1 MKKTIIRIV
10 AVAMLA
16 LMVLTALPAFAYN
29 IVGTAAAQTPVYKD
43 TKGRKVEL
51 YVSGPVTINRQDN
64 KSGMYNVTV
73 SYDGKT
79 YTGWVYPSAISGI
92 GYDKST
98 GGSASGS
105 TSGTTGGTT
114 SGVTGTYT
122 ATIATG
128 AAINVNGTNYP
139 VSVGGSINVNYRDA
153 AGTQVNVTVGNVTG
167 WVAAS
172 SLSGFRRNGSSISL
186 SDLPT
191 SGGTIGGTI
200 GGTTTPAPTPY
211 VKQKQNQ
218 NNPSRTISA
227 NQAAGTNIYKDLSKL
242 TKHNRVGVVSKAGNI
257 TVNYRDASGQYV
269 YVTIGSV
276 AGWVPANAIS
286 NLRSTSSGSINVA
299 NLPTSGGTAGTT
311 GGTASG
317 VNMYDKAKSAVSKDK
332 NIYVRSTATSST
344 KGATKLRN
352 MRGKTFTVLGTD
364 STGSFLYVDYNG
376 TRGFVRAQDFTFTG
390 GNVVEQ
396 KPNNNTNTNTNS
408 GNVTSNNTGMAAI
421 GTPAGKGTGSSSEK
435 WGSITIPGAGTYPIY
450 GNYIGEKKGKTYYY
464 YDYVLRKSYYYVHT
478 TTAQGSQVAV
488 VMGHNNRKK
497 VGTSNSYFHNLHHIQ
512 NAILGKSACEKCKAS
527 CSGYGKSISASW
539 EGSSSWEV
547 VAFFEVP
554 KNKAYKNILPQMA
567 QPWNYT
573 TSQYLSSVASYV
585 NTFSG
590 KSWANTSALTDNGK
604 YMMLVTCG
612 DSGDNDSIAKLYML
626 LKAVG

>member
-105 TSGTTGGTT
+105 TSGT
-114 SGVTGTYT
+114 
-122 ATIATG
+122 
-128 AAINVNGTNYP
+128 
-139 VSVGGSINVNYRDA
+139 
-153 AGTQVNVTVGNVTG
+153 
-167 WVAAS
+167 
-172 SLSGFRRNGSSISL
+172 
-186 SDLPT
+186 
-191 SGGTIGGTI
+191 
-200 GGTTTPAPTPY
+200 
-211 VKQKQNQ
+211 
-218 NNPSRTISA
+218 
-227 NQAAGTNIYKDLSKL
+227 
-242 TKHNRVGVVSKAGNI
+242 
-257 TVNYRDASGQYV
+257 
-269 YVTIGSV
+269 
-276 AGWVPANAIS
+276 
-286 NLRSTSSGSINVA
+286 
-299 NLPTSGGTAGTT
+299 SGGTAGST

-317 VNMYDKAKSAVSKDK
+317 VKMYDKAKSAVSKDN

-364 STGSFLYVDYNG
+364 ASGSFLYADYNG
-376 TRGFVRAQDFTFTG
+376 TRGFVRAQDFTFTS

-396 KPNNNTNTNTNS
+396 KPNNNTGTNG

-512 NAILGKSACEKCKAS
+512 NAILGKSSCEKCKAS

-573 TSQYLSSVASYV
+573 TAQYLSNVKSYV

>member
-16 LMVLTALPAFAYN
+16 LMVLTALPAFAAN

-191 SGGTIGGTI
+191 NGGNTI
-200 GGTTTPAPTPY
+200 GGTTSPTPAPTPY
-211 VKQKQNQ
+211 VNQNQ
-218 NNPSRTISA
+218 NQNTASGTFSA
-227 NQAAGTNIYKDLSKL
+227 NLAAGTAITNNGK
-242 TKHNRVGVVSKAGNI
+242 TVGIVQNAGNVN
-257 TVNYRDASGQYV
+257 VNYRDASGSQV
-269 YVTIGSV
+269 YITTGSV
-276 AGWVPANAIS
+276 SGWVPASAIS

-299 NLPTSGGTAGTT
+299 NLPTSGGAIGGNT
-311 GGTASG
+311 GSEVRA
-317 VNMYDKAKSAVSKDK
+317 YDTAKSAVSKDK
-332 NIYVRSTATSST
+332 NIYVRFTATSST

-376 TRGFVRAQDFTFTG
+376 TRGFVRAQDFTFTS

-396 KPNNNTNTNTNS
+396 KPNNNTGTTG
-408 GNVTSNNTGMAAI
+408 GNVTATNTGAAAI
-421 GTPAGKGTGSSSEK
+421 GTPAGVGTGSSSEK

-450 GNYIGEKKGKTYYY
+450 GNYTNKKGNLYY
-464 YDYVLRKSYYYVHT
+464 YDYSNIKSYKYVHT

-488 VMGHNNRKK
+488 VMGHNMRKSK
-497 VGTSNSYFHNLHHIQ
+497 TYFHNLHHIQ
-512 NAILGKSACEKCKAS
+512 NAILGKSACDYCKAS

-554 KNKAYKNILPQMA
+554 KNKAYKNILAQMA

-604 YMMLVTCG
+604 YMMLITCG
-612 DSGDNDSIAKLYML
+612 DKTDSSNIAKLYML

>member
-64 KSGMYNVTV
+64 KSGMYNVTI

-153 AGTQVNVTVGNVTG
+153 AGTQVNVSVGNVTG

-191 SGGTIGGTI
+191 NGGNTMGGATSP
-200 GGTTTPAPTPY
+200 TPAPTPY
-211 VKQKQNQ
+211 VNQNQ
-218 NNPSRTISA
+218 NQNTASGTFSA
-227 NQAAGTNIYKDLSKL
+227 NLAAGTAITNNGK
-242 TKHNRVGVVSKAGNI
+242 TVGIVQNAGNV
-257 TVNYRDASGQYV
+257 TVNYRDASGSQV

-276 AGWVPANAIS
+276 AGWVPASAIS

-299 NLPTSGGTAGTT
+299 NLPTSGGTAGST
-311 GGTASG
+311 GGTTSG
-317 VNMYDKAKSAVSKDK
+317 VKLYDKAKTAVSKDN

-352 MRGKTFTVLGTD
+352 MRGNTFTILGTD
-364 STGSFLYVDYNG
+364 ASGSFLYADYNG
-376 TRGFVRAQDFTFTG
+376 TRGFVRAQDFTFTS

-396 KPNNNTNTNTNS
+396 KPNNNNNTTG
-408 GNVTSNNTGMAAI
+408 GNVTSNSTGMAASGAI
-421 GTPAGKGTGSSSEK
+421 PGVGSKSQSDV
-435 WGSITIPGAGTYPIY
+435 WGSITVPGTGKTYPIY
-450 GNYIGEKKGKTYYY
+450 GNYTNKKGNLYY
-464 YDYVLRKSYYYVHT
+464 YDYSNIKSYYYVHT

-512 NAILGKSACEKCKAS
+512 NAILGKSACDYCKAS

-554 KNKAYKNILPQMA
+554 SSKSYKNILSQMA

-573 TSQYLSSVASYV
+573 TAQYLSNVKSYV
-585 NTFSG
+585 NTFSS

-604 YMMLVTCG
+604 YMMLITCG
-612 DSGDNDSIAKLYML
+612 DKTDSSNIAKLYML

>member
-43 TKGRKVEL
+43 TKGKKVEL

-191 SGGTIGGTI
+191 NGGNTMGGATSP
-200 GGTTTPAPTPY
+200 TPAPTPY
-211 VKQKQNQ
+211 VNQNQ
-218 NNPSRTISA
+218 NQNTASGTFSA
-227 NQAAGTNIYKDLSKL
+227 NLAAGTAITNNGK
-242 TKHNRVGVVSKAGNI
+242 TVGIVQNAGNV
-257 TVNYRDASGQYV
+257 TVNYRDASGSQV
-269 YVTIGSV
+269 YITTGSV
-276 AGWVPANAIS
+276 SGWVPASAIS

-299 NLPTSGGTAGTT
+299 NLPTSGGTAGST

-396 KPNNNTNTNTNS
+396 KPNNNTGTNG
-408 GNVTSNNTGMAAI
+408 GNVTSTNTGAAAI
-421 GTPAGKGTGSSSEK
+421 GTPAGVGTGSSSEK

-450 GNYIGEKKGKTYYY
+450 GNYTNKKGNLYY
-464 YDYVLRKSYYYVHT
+464 YDYSNIKSYKYVHT

-488 VMGHNNRKK
+488 VMGHNMRKSK
-497 VGTSNSYFHNLHHIQ
+497 TYFHNLHHIQ
-512 NAILGKSACEKCKAS
+512 NAILGKSACDYCKAS

-554 KNKAYKNILPQMA
+554 KNKAYKNILAQMA

-590 KSWANTSALTDNGK
+590 NSWANSSALTDNGK

-612 DSGDNDSIAKLYML
+612 DKTDSSSIAKLYML

>member
-16 LMVLTALPAFAYN
+16 LMVLTALPAFAAN

-105 TSGTTGGTT
+105 TSGITGGTT

-191 SGGTIGGTI
+191 NGGNTMGGATSP
-200 GGTTTPAPTPY
+200 TPAPTPY
-211 VKQKQNQ
+211 VNQNQ
-218 NNPSRTISA
+218 NQNTASGTFTA
-227 NQAAGTNIYKDLSKL
+227 DLAAGTAITNNGK
-242 TKHNRVGVVSKAGNI
+242 TVGIAQNTGNV
-257 TVNYRDASGQYV
+257 TVNYRDASGSQV

-276 AGWVPANAIS
+276 SGWVPASAIS

-299 NLPTSGGTAGTT
+299 NLPTSGGTAGST

-376 TRGFVRAQDFTFTG
+376 TRGFVRAQDFTFTS

-396 KPNNNTNTNTNS
+396 KPNNNTGTNG
-408 GNVTSNNTGMAAI
+408 GNVTSTNTGAAAI
-421 GTPAGKGTGSSSEK
+421 GTPAGVGTGSSSEK

-450 GNYIGEKKGKTYYY
+450 GNYTNKKGNLYY
-464 YDYVLRKSYYYVHT
+464 YDYSNIKSYKYVHT

-488 VMGHNNRKK
+488 VMGHNMRKSK
-497 VGTSNSYFHNLHHIQ
+497 TYFHNLHHIQ
-512 NAILGKSACEKCKAS
+512 NAILGKSACDYCKAS

-554 KNKAYKNILPQMA
+554 KNKAYKNILAQMA

-590 KSWANTSALTDNGK
+590 NSWANTSALTDNGK

-612 DSGDNDSIAKLYML
+612 DKTDSSSIAKLYML

>member
-16 LMVLTALPAFAYN
+16 LMVLTALPAFAAN

-191 SGGTIGGTI
+191 SGGNTMGGATSP
-200 GGTTTPAPTPY
+200 TPAPTPY
-211 VKQKQNQ
+211 VNQNQ
-218 NNPSRTISA
+218 NQNTASGTFSA
-227 NQAAGTNIYKDLSKL
+227 NLAAGTAITNNGK
-242 TKHNRVGVVSKAGNI
+242 TVGIVQNAGNV
-257 TVNYRDASGQYV
+257 TVNYRDASGSQV

-276 AGWVPANAIS
+276 SGWVPASAIS

-299 NLPTSGGTAGTT
+299 NLPTSGGTAGST

-364 STGSFLYVDYNG
+364 ASGSFLYVDYNG
-376 TRGFVRAQDFTFTG
+376 TRGFVRAQDFTFTS

-396 KPNNNTNTNTNS
+396 KPNTNTNTNS
-408 GNVTSNNTGMAAI
+408 GNVTATNTGAAAI
-421 GTPAGKGTGSSSEK
+421 GTPAGVGTGSSSEK

-450 GNYIGEKKGKTYYY
+450 GNYTNKKGNLYY
-464 YDYVLRKSYYYVHT
+464 YDYSNIKSYKYVHT

-488 VMGHNNRKK
+488 VMGHNMRKSK
-497 VGTSNSYFHNLHHIQ
+497 TYFHNLHHIQ
-512 NAILGKSACEKCKAS
+512 NAILGKSACDYCKAS

-554 KNKAYKNILPQMA
+554 KNKAYKNILAQMA

-612 DSGDNDSIAKLYML
+612 DKTDSSSIAKLYML

>member
-16 LMVLTALPAFAYN
+16 LMVLTALPAFAVTFYG
-29 IVGTAAAQTPVYKD
+29 VAAAQTPVYEKP
-43 TKGRKVEL
+43 KSSAKVL
-51 YVSGPVTINRQDN
+51 AYVTGQVTVNRQDRS
-64 KSGMYNVTV
+64 SGMYNITAA
-73 SYDGKT
+73 Y
-79 YTGWVYPSAISGI
+79 
-92 GYDKST
+92 
-98 GGSASGS
+98 GG
-105 TSGTTGGTT
+105 
-114 SGVTGTYT
+114 
-122 ATIATG
+122 
-128 AAINVNGTNYP
+128 N
-139 VSVGGSINVNYRDA
+139 
-153 AGTQVNVTVGNVTG
+153 NVTG
-167 WVAAS
+167 WVAE
-172 SLSGFRRNGSSISL
+172 SSIS
-186 SDLPT
+186 SFSKDQGSGSTGISTNTNTNT
-191 SGGTIGGTI
+191 STNTNTNTSTASGTFTATLAGGAVVYNNGKEAARVSRGGS
-200 GGTTTPAPTPY
+200 
-211 VKQKQNQ
+211 V
-218 NNPSRTISA
+218 
-227 NQAAGTNIYKDLSKL
+227 
-242 TKHNRVGVVSKAGNI
+242 
-257 TVNYRDASGQYV
+257 TVNYRNADASQV
-269 YVTIGSV
+269 YITINTGSGSV
-276 AGWVPANAIS
+276 SGWVAASYIS
-286 NLRSTSSGSINVA
+286 NLRSSSSGSINVA
-299 NLPTSGGTAGTT
+299 NLPTSGGTAGST

-364 STGSFLYVDYNG
+364 STGSFLYADYNG
-376 TRGFVRAQDFTFTG
+376 TRGFVRAQDFTFTS

-396 KPNNNTNTNTNS
+396 KPNNNNNTTG

-512 NAILGKSACEKCKAS
+512 NAILGKSSCEKCKAS

-573 TSQYLSSVASYV
+573 TAQYLSNVKSYV

>member
-200 GGTTTPAPTPY
+200 GGTTSPAPTPY
-211 VKQKQNQ
+211 VNQNQ
-218 NNPSRTISA
+218 NTASGTFSA
-227 NQAAGTNIYKDLSKL
+227 NLAAGTAITNNGK
-242 TKHNRVGVVSKAGNI
+242 TVGIVQNAGNV
-257 TVNYRDASGQYV
+257 TVNYRDASGSQV
-269 YVTIGSV
+269 FVTIGSV
-276 AGWVPANAIS
+276 AGWVPASAIS

-299 NLPTSGGTAGTT
+299 NLPTSGGTAGST

-317 VNMYDKAKSAVSKDK
+317 VKMYDKAKSAVSKDN

-364 STGSFLYVDYNG
+364 ASGSFLYADYNG
-376 TRGFVRAQDFTFTG
+376 TRGFVRAQDFTFTS

-396 KPNNNTNTNTNS
+396 KPNTN
-408 GNVTSNNTGMAAI
+408 GGVTSNNTGMAASGAI
-421 GTPAGKGTGSSSEK
+421 PGVGSKSQSDV
-435 WGSITIPGAGTYPIY
+435 WGSITIPGTGKTYPIY
-450 GNYIGEKKGKTYYY
+450 GNYTNKKGNLYY
-464 YDYVLRKSYYYVHT
+464 YDYSNIKSYNYVHT
-478 TTAQGSQVAV
+478 TTAKGSQVAV
-488 VMGHNNRKK
+488 VMGHNMRKSK
-497 VGTSNSYFHNLHHIQ
+497 TYFHNLHHIQ
-512 NAILGKSACEKCKAS
+512 NAILGKSACDYCKAS

-590 KSWANTSALTDNGK
+590 KSWANTSALTENGK
-604 YMMLVTCG
+604 YMMLITCG
-612 DSGDNDSIAKLYML
+612 DKTDSSNIAKLYML

>member
-16 LMVLTALPAFAYN
+16 LMVLTALPAFAAN

-43 TKGRKVEL
+43 TKGKKVEL

-153 AGTQVNVTVGNVTG
+153 AGTQVHVTVGSVSG

-191 SGGTIGGTI
+191 NGGNTMGGATSP
-200 GGTTTPAPTPY
+200 TPAPTPY
-211 VKQKQNQ
+211 VNQNQ
-218 NNPSRTISA
+218 NQNTASGTFSA
-227 NQAAGTNIYKDLSKL
+227 NLAAGTAITNNGK
-242 TKHNRVGVVSKAGNI
+242 TVGIVQNAGNVN
-257 TVNYRDASGQYV
+257 VNYRDASGSQV

-276 AGWVPANAIS
+276 SGWVPASAIS

-299 NLPTSGGTAGTT
+299 NLPTSGGTAGST

-364 STGSFLYVDYNG
+364 ASGSFLYVDYNG
-376 TRGFVRAQDFTFTG
+376 TRGFVRAQDFTFTS

-396 KPNNNTNTNTNS
+396 KPNNNTGTNG
-408 GNVTSNNTGMAAI
+408 GNVTSTNTGAAAI
-421 GTPAGKGTGSSSEK
+421 GTPAGVGTGSSSEK

-450 GNYIGEKKGKTYYY
+450 GNYTNKKGNLYY
-464 YDYVLRKSYYYVHT
+464 YDYSNIKSYKYVHT

-488 VMGHNNRKK
+488 VMGHNMRKSK
-497 VGTSNSYFHNLHHIQ
+497 TYFHNLHHIQ
-512 NAILGKSACEKCKAS
+512 NAILGKSACDYCKAS

-604 YMMLVTCG
+604 YMMLITCG
-612 DSGDNDSIAKLYML
+612 DKTDSSNIAKLYML

>member
-51 YVSGPVTINRQDN
+51 YVSGPVTIDRQDR
-64 KSGMYNVTV
+64 KSGMYHITV
-73 SYDGKT
+73 SYDGKV
-79 YTGWVYPSAISGI
+79 YEGWVDPSAISGI
-92 GYDKST
+92 GYDKSS

-105 TSGTTGGTT
+105 TGGTT

-186 SDLPT
+186 SDLPA
-191 SGGTIGGTI
+191 SGTF
-200 GGTTTPAPTPY
+200 
-211 VKQKQNQ
+211 
-218 NNPSRTISA
+218 SA
-227 NQAAGTNIYKDLSKL
+227 NLAAGTAITNNGK
-242 TKHNRVGVVSKAGNI
+242 TVGIVQNAGNV
-257 TVNYRDASGQYV
+257 TVNYRDASGSQV

-276 AGWVPANAIS
+276 AGWVPASAIS

-299 NLPTSGGTAGTT
+299 NLPTSGGTAGST

-317 VNMYDKAKSAVSKDK
+317 VNMYDKAKSAVSKDN

-364 STGSFLYVDYNG
+364 STGSFLYADYNG
-376 TRGFVRAQDFTFTG
+376 TRGFVRAQDFTFTS

-396 KPNNNTNTNTNS
+396 KPN
-408 GNVTSNNTGMAAI
+408 NNTGMAAI

-435 WGSITIPGAGTYPIY
+435 WGSISIPGAGTYPIY

-512 NAILGKSACEKCKAS
+512 NAILGKSSCEKCKAS

-573 TSQYLSSVASYV
+573 TAQYLSNVKSYV
-585 NTFSG
+585 NTFSS

>member
-211 VKQKQNQ
+211 VNQNQ
-218 NNPSRTISA
+218 TQNTASGTFSA
-227 NQAAGTNIYKDLSKL
+227 NLAAGTAITNNGK
-242 TKHNRVGVVSKAGNI
+242 TVGIVQNAGNV
-257 TVNYRDASGQYV
+257 TVNYRDASGSQV

-276 AGWVPANAIS
+276 SGWVPASAIS

-299 NLPTSGGTAGTT
+299 NLPTSGGTAGST

-364 STGSFLYVDYNG
+364 ASGSFLYVDYNG

-396 KPNNNTNTNTNS
+396 KPNNNTGTNG
-408 GNVTSNNTGMAAI
+408 GNVTSTNTGAAAI
-421 GTPAGKGTGSSSEK
+421 GTPAGVGTGSSSEK

-450 GNYIGEKKGKTYYY
+450 GNYTNKKGNLYY
-464 YDYVLRKSYYYVHT
+464 YDYSNIKSYKYVHT

-488 VMGHNNRKK
+488 VMGHNMRKSK
-497 VGTSNSYFHNLHHIQ
+497 TYFHNLHHIQ
-512 NAILGKSACEKCKAS
+512 NAILGKSACDYCKAS

-554 KNKAYKNILPQMA
+554 KNKAYKNILAQMA

-612 DSGDNDSIAKLYML
+612 DKTDSSSIAKLYML

>member
-16 LMVLTALPAFAYN
+16 LMVLTALPAFAAN

-43 TKGRKVEL
+43 TKGKKVEL

-191 SGGTIGGTI
+191 NGGNTM
-200 GGTTTPAPTPY
+200 GGTTSPAPTPY
-211 VKQKQNQ
+211 VNQNQ
-218 NNPSRTISA
+218 NTASGTFSA
-227 NQAAGTNIYKDLSKL
+227 NLAAGTAITNNGK
-242 TKHNRVGVVSKAGNI
+242 TVGIVQNAGNV
-257 TVNYRDASGQYV
+257 TVNYRDASGSQV
-269 YVTIGSV
+269 YVTVGSV
-276 AGWVPANAIS
+276 AGWVPASAIS

-299 NLPTSGGTAGTT
+299 NLPTSGGTAGST

-364 STGSFLYVDYNG
+364 ATGSFLYVDYNG

-396 KPNNNTNTNTNS
+396 KPNTNTNTNTNTN
-408 GNVTSNNTGMAAI
+408 GVTATNTGAAAI
-421 GTPAGKGTGSSSEK
+421 GTPAGVGTGSSSEK

-450 GNYIGEKKGKTYYY
+450 GNYTNKKGNLYY
-464 YDYVLRKSYYYVHT
+464 YDYSNIKSYKYVHT

-488 VMGHNNRKK
+488 VMGHNMRKSK
-497 VGTSNSYFHNLHHIQ
+497 TYFHNLHHIQ
-512 NAILGKSACEKCKAS
+512 NAILGKSACDYCKAS

-554 KNKAYKNILPQMA
+554 KNKAYKNILAQMA

-585 NTFSG
+585 NTFSSN
-590 KSWANTSALTDNGK
+590 SWANSSALTDNGK

-612 DSGDNDSIAKLYML
+612 DKTDSSSIAKLYML

>member
-16 LMVLTALPAFAYN
+16 LMVLTALPAFAAN

-191 SGGTIGGTI
+191 NGGNTMGGATSP
-200 GGTTTPAPTPY
+200 TPAPTPY
-211 VKQKQNQ
+211 VNQNQ
-218 NNPSRTISA
+218 NQNTASGTFSA
-227 NQAAGTNIYKDLSKL
+227 NLAAGTAITNNGK
-242 TKHNRVGVVSKAGNI
+242 TVGIVQNAGNV
-257 TVNYRDASGQYV
+257 TVNYRDASGSQV
-269 YVTIGSV
+269 YITTGSV
-276 AGWVPANAIS
+276 SGWVPASAIS

-299 NLPTSGGTAGTT
+299 NLPTSGGAIGGNT
-311 GGTASG
+311 GSEVRA
-317 VNMYDKAKSAVSKDK
+317 YDTAKSAVSKDK

-376 TRGFVRAQDFTFTG
+376 TRGFVRAQDFTFTS

-396 KPNNNTNTNTNS
+396 KPNNNTGTNG
-408 GNVTSNNTGMAAI
+408 GNVTATNTGAAAI
-421 GTPAGKGTGSSSEK
+421 GTPAGVGTGSSSEK

-450 GNYIGEKKGKTYYY
+450 GNYTNKKGNLYY
-464 YDYVLRKSYYYVHT
+464 YDYSNIKSYKYVHT

-488 VMGHNNRKK
+488 VMGHNMRKSK
-497 VGTSNSYFHNLHHIQ
+497 TYFHNLHHIQ
-512 NAILGKSACEKCKAS
+512 NAILGKSACDYCKAS

-554 KNKAYKNILPQMA
+554 KNKAYKNILAQMA

-612 DSGDNDSIAKLYML
+612 DKTDSSSIAKLYML

>member
-16 LMVLTALPAFAYN
+16 LMVLTALPAFAAN

-43 TKGRKVEL
+43 TKGKKVEL

-98 GGSASGS
+98 GGTTSGS
-105 TSGTTGGTT
+105 TSGSTGGTT

-153 AGTQVNVTVGNVTG
+153 AGTQVHVTVGSVSG

-172 SLSGFRRNGSSISL
+172 SLSGFKKNGSSISL

-191 SGGTIGGTI
+191 NGGNTM
-200 GGTTTPAPTPY
+200 GGTTSPAPTPY
-211 VKQKQNQ
+211 VNQNQ
-218 NNPSRTISA
+218 NQNTASGTFSA
-227 NQAAGTNIYKDLSKL
+227 NLAAGTAITNNGK
-242 TKHNRVGVVSKAGNI
+242 TVGIVQNAGNV
-257 TVNYRDASGQYV
+257 TVNYRDASGSQV

-276 AGWVPANAIS
+276 AGWVPASAIS

-299 NLPTSGGTAGTT
+299 NLPTSGGTIGGNT

-396 KPNNNTNTNTNS
+396 KPNNNNNNTTGTTSGSVTATNT
-408 GNVTSNNTGMAAI
+408 GAAAI
-421 GTPAGKGTGSSSEK
+421 GTPAGVGTGSSSEK

-450 GNYIGEKKGKTYYY
+450 GNYTNKKGNLYY
-464 YDYVLRKSYYYVHT
+464 YDYSNIKSYKYVHT

-488 VMGHNNRKK
+488 VMGHNMRKSK
-497 VGTSNSYFHNLHHIQ
+497 TYFHNLHHIQ
-512 NAILGKSACEKCKAS
+512 NAILGKSACDYCKAS

-554 KNKAYKNILPQMA
+554 KNKAYKNILAQMA

-585 NTFSG
+585 NTFSSN
-590 KSWANTSALTDNGK
+590 SWANSSALTDNGK

-612 DSGDNDSIAKLYML
+612 DKTDSSSIAKLYML

>member
-64 KSGMYNVTV
+64 KSGMYNVTI

-153 AGTQVNVTVGNVTG
+153 AGTQVNVSVGNVTG

-191 SGGTIGGTI
+191 NGGNTMGGATSP
-200 GGTTTPAPTPY
+200 TPAPTPY
-211 VKQKQNQ
+211 VNQNQ
-218 NNPSRTISA
+218 NTASGTFSA
-227 NQAAGTNIYKDLSKL
+227 NLAAGTAITNNGK
-242 TKHNRVGVVSKAGNI
+242 TVGIVQNAGNV
-257 TVNYRDASGQYV
+257 TVNYRDASGSQV

-276 AGWVPANAIS
+276 AGWVPASAIS

-299 NLPTSGGTAGTT
+299 NLPTSGGTAGST

-317 VNMYDKAKSAVSKDK
+317 VKMYDKAKSAVSKDN

-364 STGSFLYVDYNG
+364 ASGSFLYADYNG
-376 TRGFVRAQDFTFTG
+376 TRGFVRAQDFTFTS

-396 KPNNNTNTNTNS
+396 KPNNNTGTNG
-408 GNVTSNNTGMAAI
+408 GNVTSNNTGMAASGAI
-421 GTPAGKGTGSSSEK
+421 PGVGSKSQSDV
-435 WGSITIPGAGTYPIY
+435 WGSITIPGTGKTYPIY
-450 GNYIGEKKGKTYYY
+450 GNYTNKKGNLYY
-464 YDYVLRKSYYYVHT
+464 YDYSNIKSYYYVHT

-512 NAILGKSACEKCKAS
+512 NAILGKSACDYCKAS

-554 KNKAYKNILPQMA
+554 SSKSYKNILSQMA

-573 TSQYLSSVASYV
+573 TAQYLSNVKSYV
-585 NTFSG
+585 NTFSS

-604 YMMLVTCG
+604 YMMLITCG
-612 DSGDNDSIAKLYML
+612 DKTDSSNIAKLYML

>member
-191 SGGTIGGTI
+191 NGGNTMGGATSP
-200 GGTTTPAPTPY
+200 TPAPTPY
-211 VKQKQNQ
+211 VNQNQ
-218 NNPSRTISA
+218 NQNTASGTFSA
-227 NQAAGTNIYKDLSKL
+227 NLAAGTAITNNGK
-242 TKHNRVGVVSKAGNI
+242 TVGIVQNAGNV
-257 TVNYRDASGQYV
+257 TVNYRDASGSQV

-276 AGWVPANAIS
+276 AGWVPASAIS

-299 NLPTSGGTAGTT
+299 NLPTSGGTAGST

-376 TRGFVRAQDFTFTG
+376 TRGFVRAQDFTFTS

-408 GNVTSNNTGMAAI
+408 GGVTSNNTGMAAI

-450 GNYIGEKKGKTYYY
+450 GNYTNKKGNLYY
-464 YDYVLRKSYYYVHT
+464 YDYSNIKSYKYVHT

-488 VMGHNNRKK
+488 VMGHNMRKSK
-497 VGTSNSYFHNLHHIQ
+497 TYFHNLHHIQ
-512 NAILGKSACEKCKAS
+512 NAILGKSACDYCKAS

>member
-1 MKKTIIRIV
+1 MQN
-10 AVAMLA
+10 A
-16 LMVLTALPAFAYN
+16 
-29 IVGTAAAQTPVYKD
+29 
-43 TKGRKVEL
+43 
-51 YVSGPVTINRQDN
+51 
-64 KSGMYNVTV
+64 
-73 SYDGKT
+73 
-79 YTGWVYPSAISGI
+79 
-92 GYDKST
+92 
-98 GGSASGS
+98 
-105 TSGTTGGTT
+105 
-114 SGVTGTYT
+114 
-122 ATIATG
+122 
-128 AAINVNGTNYP
+128 
-139 VSVGGSINVNYRDA
+139 
-153 AGTQVNVTVGNVTG
+153 GNV
-167 WVAAS
+167 
-172 SLSGFRRNGSSISL
+172 
-186 SDLPT
+186 
-191 SGGTIGGTI
+191 
-200 GGTTTPAPTPY
+200 
-211 VKQKQNQ
+211 
-218 NNPSRTISA
+218 
-227 NQAAGTNIYKDLSKL
+227 
-242 TKHNRVGVVSKAGNI
+242 
-257 TVNYRDASGQYV
+257 TVNYRDASGSQV

-276 AGWVPANAIS
+276 AGWVPASAIS

-299 NLPTSGGTAGTT
+299 NLPTSGGTAGST

-317 VNMYDKAKSAVSKDK
+317 VKMYDKAKSAVSKDN

-364 STGSFLYVDYNG
+364 STGSFLYADYNG
-376 TRGFVRAQDFTFTG
+376 TRGFVRAQDFTFTS

-396 KPNNNTNTNTNS
+396 KPNNNTGTNG

-512 NAILGKSACEKCKAS
+512 NAILGKSSCEKCKAS

-573 TSQYLSSVASYV
+573 TAQYLSNVKSYV
-585 NTFSG
+585 NTFSS

>member
-16 LMVLTALPAFAYN
+16 LMVLTALPAFAAN
-29 IVGTAAAQTPVYKD
+29 IVGTAAAQTPVYKE

-191 SGGTIGGTI
+191 SGGTTGGTI

-211 VKQKQNQ
+211 VNQNQ
-218 NNPSRTISA
+218 NQNTASGTFSA
-227 NQAAGTNIYKDLSKL
+227 NLAAGTAITNNGK
-242 TKHNRVGVVSKAGNI
+242 TVGIVQNAGNV
-257 TVNYRDASGQYV
+257 TVNYRDASGSQV
-269 YVTIGSV
+269 YVTTGSV
-276 AGWVPANAIS
+276 SGWVPASAIS

-299 NLPTSGGTAGTT
+299 NLPTSGGTAGST

-364 STGSFLYVDYNG
+364 ASGSFLYVDYNG
-376 TRGFVRAQDFTFTG
+376 TRGFVRAQDFTFTS

-396 KPNNNTNTNTNS
+396 KPNNNTGTNG
-408 GNVTSNNTGMAAI
+408 GNVTATNTGAAAI
-421 GTPAGKGTGSSSEK
+421 GTPAGVGTGSSSEK

-450 GNYIGEKKGKTYYY
+450 GNYTNKKGNLYY
-464 YDYVLRKSYYYVHT
+464 YDYSNIKSYKYVHT

-488 VMGHNNRKK
+488 VMGHNMRKSK
-497 VGTSNSYFHNLHHIQ
+497 TYFHNLHHIQ
-512 NAILGKSACEKCKAS
+512 NAILGKSACDYCKAS

-554 KNKAYKNILPQMA
+554 KNKAYKNILAQMA

-585 NTFSG
+585 NTFSSN
-590 KSWANTSALTDNGK
+590 SWANSSALTDNGK

-612 DSGDNDSIAKLYML
+612 DKTDSSSIAKLYML

>member
-16 LMVLTALPAFAYN
+16 LMVLTALPAFAAN

-43 TKGRKVEL
+43 TKGKKVEL

-191 SGGTIGGTI
+191 NGGNTMGGATSP
-200 GGTTTPAPTPY
+200 TPAPTPY
-211 VKQKQNQ
+211 VNQNQ
-218 NNPSRTISA
+218 NQNTASGTFSA
-227 NQAAGTNIYKDLSKL
+227 NLAAGTAITNNGK
-242 TKHNRVGVVSKAGNI
+242 TVGIVQNAGNV
-257 TVNYRDASGQYV
+257 TVNYRDASGSQV

-276 AGWVPANAIS
+276 SGWVPASAIS

-299 NLPTSGGTAGTT
+299 NLPTSGGTAGST

-376 TRGFVRAQDFTFTG
+376 TRGFVRAQDFTFTS

-408 GNVTSNNTGMAAI
+408 GGVTATNTGAAAI
-421 GTPAGKGTGSSSEK
+421 GTPAGVGTGSSSEK

-450 GNYIGEKKGKTYYY
+450 GNYTNKKGNLYY
-464 YDYVLRKSYYYVHT
+464 YDYSNIKSYKYVHT

-488 VMGHNNRKK
+488 VMGHNMRKSK
-497 VGTSNSYFHNLHHIQ
+497 TYFHNLHHIQ
-512 NAILGKSACEKCKAS
+512 NAILGKSACDYCKAS

-554 KNKAYKNILPQMA
+554 KNKAYKNILAQMA

-585 NTFSG
+585 NTFSSN
-590 KSWANTSALTDNGK
+590 SWANTSALTDNGK

-612 DSGDNDSIAKLYML
+612 DKTDSSSIAKLYML

>member
-191 SGGTIGGTI
+191 SGGTIGGT
-200 GGTTTPAPTPY
+200 
-211 VKQKQNQ
+211 
-218 NNPSRTISA
+218 
-227 NQAAGTNIYKDLSKL
+227 AGSEV
-242 TKHNRVGVVSKAGNI
+242 RA
-257 TVNYRDASGQYV
+257 
-269 YVTIGSV
+269 
-276 AGWVPANAIS
+276 
-286 NLRSTSSGSINVA
+286 
-299 NLPTSGGTAGTT
+299 
-311 GGTASG
+311 
-317 VNMYDKAKSAVSKDK
+317 YDKAKSAVSKDK

-376 TRGFVRAQDFTFTG
+376 TRGFVRAQDFTFTS

-396 KPNNNTNTNTNS
+396 KPNNNTGTNG

-512 NAILGKSACEKCKAS
+512 NAILGKSSCEKCKAS

-573 TSQYLSSVASYV
+573 TAQYLSNVKSYV

-590 KSWANTSALTDNGK
+590 KSWANTSALTENGK

>member
-64 KSGMYNVTV
+64 KSGMYNVTI

-153 AGTQVNVTVGNVTG
+153 AGTQVNVSVGNVTG

-191 SGGTIGGTI
+191 NGGNTMGGATSP
-200 GGTTTPAPTPY
+200 TPAPTPY
-211 VKQKQNQ
+211 VNQNQ
-218 NNPSRTISA
+218 NTASGTFSA
-227 NQAAGTNIYKDLSKL
+227 NLAAGTAITNNGK
-242 TKHNRVGVVSKAGNI
+242 TVGIVQNAGNV
-257 TVNYRDASGQYV
+257 TVNYRDASGSQV

-276 AGWVPANAIS
+276 AGWVPASAIS

-299 NLPTSGGTAGTT
+299 NLPTSGGTAGST

-317 VNMYDKAKSAVSKDK
+317 VKMYDKAKSAVSKDN

-364 STGSFLYVDYNG
+364 ASGSFLYADYNG
-376 TRGFVRAQDFTFTG
+376 TRGFVRAQDFTFTS

-396 KPNNNTNTNTNS
+396 KPNNNTGTNG
-408 GNVTSNNTGMAAI
+408 GNVTSNSTGMAASGAI
-421 GTPAGKGTGSSSEK
+421 PGVGSKSQSDV
-435 WGSITIPGAGTYPIY
+435 WGSITVPGTGKTYPIY
-450 GNYIGEKKGKTYYY
+450 GNYTNKKGNLYY
-464 YDYVLRKSYYYVHT
+464 YDYSNIKSYYYVHT

-512 NAILGKSACEKCKAS
+512 NAILGKSACDYCKAS

-554 KNKAYKNILPQMA
+554 SSKSYKNILSQMA

-585 NTFSG
+585 NTFSS

-604 YMMLVTCG
+604 YMMLITCG
-612 DSGDNDSIAKLYML
+612 DKTDSSNIAKLYML

>member
-98 GGSASGS
+98 GGTTSGS

-153 AGTQVNVTVGNVTG
+153 AGTQVNVTVGNVSG

-172 SLSGFRRNGSSISL
+172 SLSGFKKNGSSISL

-191 SGGTIGGTI
+191 NGGNTM
-200 GGTTTPAPTPY
+200 GGTTSPTPAPTPY
-211 VKQKQNQ
+211 VNQNQ
-218 NNPSRTISA
+218 NQNTASGTFSA
-227 NQAAGTNIYKDLSKL
+227 NLAAGTAITNNGK
-242 TKHNRVGVVSKAGNI
+242 TVGIVQNAGNV
-257 TVNYRDASGQYV
+257 TVNYRDASGSQV

-276 AGWVPANAIS
+276 AGWVPASAIS
-286 NLRSTSSGSINVA
+286 NLRSTSSGSISVP
-299 NLPTSGGTAGTT
+299 NLPTSGGAIGGNT
-311 GGTASG
+311 GSEVRA
-317 VNMYDKAKSAVSKDK
+317 YDTAKSAVSKDK

-396 KPNNNTNTNTNS
+396 KPNNNNNNTTGATG

-435 WGSITIPGAGTYPIY
+435 WGSISIPGAGTYPIY
-450 GNYIGEKKGKTYYY
+450 GNYIGEKKGKTNYY

-512 NAILGKSACEKCKAS
+512 NAILGKSSCEKCKAS

>member
-16 LMVLTALPAFAYN
+16 LMVLTALPAFAAN

-191 SGGTIGGTI
+191 SGGTTGGTI
-200 GGTTTPAPTPY
+200 GGTTSPAPTPY
-211 VKQKQNQ
+211 VNQNQ
-218 NNPSRTISA
+218 NQNTASGTFSA
-227 NQAAGTNIYKDLSKL
+227 NLAAGTAITNNGK
-242 TKHNRVGVVSKAGNI
+242 TVGIVQNAGNV
-257 TVNYRDASGQYV
+257 TVNYRDASGSQV

-276 AGWVPANAIS
+276 SGWVPASAIS

-299 NLPTSGGTAGTT
+299 NLPTSGGTAGST

-396 KPNNNTNTNTNS
+396 KPNNNTGTNG
-408 GNVTSNNTGMAAI
+408 GNVTSTNTGAAAI
-421 GTPAGKGTGSSSEK
+421 GTPAGVGTGSSSEK

-450 GNYIGEKKGKTYYY
+450 GNYTNKKGNLYY
-464 YDYVLRKSYYYVHT
+464 YDYSNIKSYKYVHT

-488 VMGHNNRKK
+488 VMGHNMRKSK
-497 VGTSNSYFHNLHHIQ
+497 TYFHNLHHIQ
-512 NAILGKSACEKCKAS
+512 NAILGKSACDYCKAS

-554 KNKAYKNILPQMA
+554 KNKAYKNILAQMA

-612 DSGDNDSIAKLYML
+612 DKTDSSSIAKLYML

>member
-16 LMVLTALPAFAYN
+16 LMVLTALPAFAAN

-43 TKGRKVEL
+43 TKGKKVEL

-98 GGSASGS
+98 GGTTSGS
-105 TSGTTGGTT
+105 TSGTTSGGTT

-153 AGTQVNVTVGNVTG
+153 AGTQVNVSVGNVTG

-172 SLSGFRRNGSSISL
+172 SLSGFKKNGSSISL

-191 SGGTIGGTI
+191 NGGNTM
-200 GGTTTPAPTPY
+200 GGTTSPTPAPTPY
-211 VKQKQNQ
+211 VNQNQ
-218 NNPSRTISA
+218 NQNTASGTFSA
-227 NQAAGTNIYKDLSKL
+227 NLAAGTAITNNGK
-242 TKHNRVGVVSKAGNI
+242 TVGIVQNAGNV
-257 TVNYRDASGQYV
+257 TVNYRDASGSQV

-276 AGWVPANAIS
+276 AGWVPASAIS

-299 NLPTSGGTAGTT
+299 NLPTSGGTAGST

-317 VNMYDKAKSAVSKDK
+317 VNMYDKAKSAVSNDK

-396 KPNNNTNTNTNS
+396 KPNNNTATNT
-408 GNVTSNNTGMAAI
+408 GAAAI
-421 GTPAGKGTGSSSEK
+421 GTPAGVGTGSSSEK

-450 GNYIGEKKGKTYYY
+450 GNYTNKKGNLYY
-464 YDYVLRKSYYYVHT
+464 YDYSNIKSYKYVHT

-488 VMGHNNRKK
+488 VMGHNMRKSK
-497 VGTSNSYFHNLHHIQ
+497 TYFHNLHHIQ
-512 NAILGKSACEKCKAS
+512 NAILGKSACDYCKAS

-554 KNKAYKNILPQMA
+554 KNKAYKNILAQMA
-567 QPWNYT
+567 QPWSYT
-573 TSQYLSSVASYV
+573 TAQYLSNVKSYV
-585 NTFSG
+585 NTFSSN
-590 KSWANTSALTDNGK
+590 SWANSSALTDNGK

-612 DSGDNDSIAKLYML
+612 DKTDSSSIAKLYML

>member
-16 LMVLTALPAFAYN
+16 LMVLTALPAFAANY
-29 IVGTAAAQTPVYKD
+29 VGTAAAQTPVYKD

-51 YVSGPVTINRQDN
+51 YVSGPVTIDRQDR
-64 KSGMYNVTV
+64 KSGMYHITV
-73 SYDGKT
+73 SYDGKV
-79 YTGWVYPSAISGI
+79 YEGWVDPSAISGI

-191 SGGTIGGTI
+191 SGGNTI
-200 GGTTTPAPTPY
+200 GGTTSPTPAPTPY
-211 VKQKQNQ
+211 VNQNQ
-218 NNPSRTISA
+218 NQNTASGTFSA
-227 NQAAGTNIYKDLSKL
+227 NLAAGTVITNNGK
-242 TKHNRVGVVSKAGNI
+242 TVGIVQNAGNV
-257 TVNYRDASGQYV
+257 TVNYRDASGSQV
-269 YVTIGSV
+269 FVTIGSV
-276 AGWVPANAIS
+276 AGWVPASAIS

-299 NLPTSGGTAGTT
+299 NLPTSGGAIGGNT
-311 GGTASG
+311 GSEVRA
-317 VNMYDKAKSAVSKDK
+317 YDTAKSAVSKDK

-364 STGSFLYVDYNG
+364 ASGSFLYVDYNG
-376 TRGFVRAQDFTFTG
+376 TRGFVRAQDFTFTS

-408 GNVTSNNTGMAAI
+408 GGVTSNNTGMAAI

-435 WGSITIPGAGTYPIY
+435 WGSISIPGAGTYPIY

-497 VGTSNSYFHNLHHIQ
+497 AGTSNSYFHNLHHIQ
-512 NAILGKSACEKCKAS
+512 NAILGKSSCEKCKAS

>member
-211 VKQKQNQ
+211 VNQNQ
-218 NNPSRTISA
+218 NQNTASGTFSA
-227 NQAAGTNIYKDLSKL
+227 NLAAGTAITNNGK
-242 TKHNRVGVVSKAGNI
+242 TVGIVQNAGNV
-257 TVNYRDASGQYV
+257 TVNYRDASGSQV

-276 AGWVPANAIS
+276 SGWVPASAIS

-299 NLPTSGGTAGTT
+299 NLPTSGGTAGST

-396 KPNNNTNTNTNS
+396 KPNTNTNTNTNS
-408 GNVTSNNTGMAAI
+408 GSVTATNTGAAAI
-421 GTPAGKGTGSSSEK
+421 GTPAGVGTGSSSEK

-450 GNYIGEKKGKTYYY
+450 GNYTNKKGNLYY
-464 YDYVLRKSYYYVHT
+464 YDYSNIKSYKYVHT

-488 VMGHNNRKK
+488 VMGHNMRKSK
-497 VGTSNSYFHNLHHIQ
+497 TYFHNLHHIQ
-512 NAILGKSACEKCKAS
+512 NAILGKSACDYCKAS

-554 KNKAYKNILPQMA
+554 KNKAYKNILAQMA

-612 DSGDNDSIAKLYML
+612 DKTDSSSIAKLYML

>member
-16 LMVLTALPAFAYN
+16 LMVLTALPAFAAN

-105 TSGTTGGTT
+105 TSGITGGTT

-191 SGGTIGGTI
+191 NGGNTMGGATSP
-200 GGTTTPAPTPY
+200 TPAPTPY
-211 VKQKQNQ
+211 VNQNQ
-218 NNPSRTISA
+218 NTASGTFSA
-227 NQAAGTNIYKDLSKL
+227 NLAAGTAITNNGK
-242 TKHNRVGVVSKAGNI
+242 TVGIVQNAGNV
-257 TVNYRDASGQYV
+257 TVNYRDASGSQV

-276 AGWVPANAIS
+276 SGWVPASAIS

-299 NLPTSGGTAGTT
+299 NLPTSGGTAGST

-376 TRGFVRAQDFTFTG
+376 TRGFVRAQDFTFTS

-396 KPNNNTNTNTNS
+396 KPNNNTGTNG

-421 GTPAGKGTGSSSEK
+421 GTPAGVGTGSSSEK

-450 GNYIGEKKGKTYYY
+450 GNYTNKKGNLYY
-464 YDYVLRKSYYYVHT
+464 YDYSNIKSYKYVHT

-488 VMGHNNRKK
+488 VMGHNMRKSK
-497 VGTSNSYFHNLHHIQ
+497 TYFHNLHHIQ
-512 NAILGKSACEKCKAS
+512 NAILGKSACDYCKAS

-554 KNKAYKNILPQMA
+554 KNKAYKNILAQMA

-612 DSGDNDSIAKLYML
+612 DKTDSSSIAKLYML

>member
-98 GGSASGS
+98 GG
-105 TSGTTGGTT
+105 
-114 SGVTGTYT
+114 YT

-153 AGTQVNVTVGNVTG
+153 AGTQVNVSVGNVTG

-191 SGGTIGGTI
+191 SGGNTM
-200 GGTTTPAPTPY
+200 GGTTSPAPTPY
-211 VKQKQNQ
+211 VNQNQ
-218 NNPSRTISA
+218 NQNTASGTFSA
-227 NQAAGTNIYKDLSKL
+227 NLAAGTAITNNGK
-242 TKHNRVGVVSKAGNI
+242 TVGIVQNAGNV
-257 TVNYRDASGQYV
+257 TVNYRDASGSQV

-276 AGWVPANAIS
+276 AGWVPASAIS

-299 NLPTSGGTAGTT
+299 NLPTSGGAIGGNT
-311 GGTASG
+311 GSEVRA
-317 VNMYDKAKSAVSKDK
+317 YDTAKSAVSKDK

-364 STGSFLYVDYNG
+364 ASGSFLYVDYNG
-376 TRGFVRAQDFTFTG
+376 TRGFVRAQDFTFTS

-396 KPNNNTNTNTNS
+396 KPNNNTGTTG

-435 WGSITIPGAGTYPIY
+435 WGSISIPGAGTYPIY

-512 NAILGKSACEKCKAS
+512 NAILGKSSCEKCKAS

-547 VAFFEVP
+547 VAFFEAP